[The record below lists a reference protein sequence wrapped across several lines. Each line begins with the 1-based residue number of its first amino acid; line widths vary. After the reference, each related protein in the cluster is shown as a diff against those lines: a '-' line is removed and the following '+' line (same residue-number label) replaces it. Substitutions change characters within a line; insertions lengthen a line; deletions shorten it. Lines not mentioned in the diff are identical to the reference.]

1 MANIG
6 PYLKGNKDK
15 NNRKDKTITKK
26 NVFCGLC
33 SIWNNNIYSNYP
45 TLQLFDEQ
53 MQIYHTLL
61 PKSQKVS
68 ERL

>member
-1 MANIG
+1 MSWKNKLSVEHYSVKNWCSNFIGFGRVFMANIG

-33 SIWNNNIYSNYP
+33 SI
-45 TLQLFDEQ
+45 
-53 MQIYHTLL
+53 
-61 PKSQKVS
+61 
-68 ERL
+68 